1 MRIARAAMLAASMF
15 GAAAQVQARPQIDP
29 VTSRNDEDYS
39 KLLAEATQGRP
50 PVVERQAGP
59 TPAVQAPVRTAAERQ
74 ADKPVKAPKPALDP
88 ETRERAGVIHL
99 HERSEYAG
107 EEHPVRIVDRSG
119 FDEAFLP
126 ATIPNSFGMPEGAI
140 VIDTKHRQ
148 LYFAMSATEVRR
160 YGVAVGKQGAVW
172 HGQAVVGRKAK
183 WPDWHPTANIRRENR
198 RLKARVAGGA
208 SNPLG
213 ARAIYLFKDG
223 RDTLYRIH
231 GTTAPKSIG
240 KYASH
245 GCIRMINEDVIELY
259 SMVKPGALVV
269 VK

>member
-1 MRIARAAMLAASMF
+1 MLAASML
-15 GAAAQVQARPQIDP
+15 GAAAQVQAQSQQIDP
-29 VTSRNDEDYS
+29 VTSRTDEDYS
-39 KLLAEATQGRP
+39 RLLAEATQGRE

-59 TPAVQAPVRTAAERQ
+59 TPAIQAPVRTAAERQ
-74 ADKPVKAPKPALDP
+74 VEKPVRVSKPVLET
-88 ETRERAGVIHL
+88 ETRERPGVIHL
-99 HERSEYAG
+99 HDRSEYAD

-119 FDEAFLP
+119 FDDAFLP
-126 ATIPNSFGMPEGAI
+126 TTIPNSFGMPAGAI

-231 GTTAPKSIG
+231 GTTSPKSIG
-240 KYASH
+240 TYASH